1 MKIERLIFKN
11 KADGFSLVEV
21 NLAVMLVALGL
32 LVLFS
37 LFPAGLNQ
45 GERAHSDTQSALF
58 ANYVMSTIRA
68 RTAEFSWTYFGGGAT
83 GTSFL
88 DPGPTFMQA
97 NNFRDAVLNPVGYS
111 VYDTGTNEVANA
123 IEFPSG
129 SGNWLKYMLAI
140 DPVKN
145 PDPTIEN
152 KRLWAVNLWVW
163 GGRYGPTDPGLFMN
177 RSKWFYTELF
187 YSGMP

>member
-1 MKIERLIFKN
+1 
-11 KADGFSLVEV
+11 
-21 NLAVMLVALGL
+21 MLVALGL

-58 ANYVMSTIRA
+58 ANYVLSTIRA
-68 RTAEFSWTYFGGGAT
+68 NAAESSWAAWGGGAT
-83 GTSFL
+83 GSGFL
-88 DPGPTFMQA
+88 YPGPIPTQA
-97 NNFRDAVLNPVGYS
+97 NNFRDDVLDGLPS
-111 VYDTGTNEVANA
+111 TIYDTGTNEVANA
-123 IEFPSG
+123 IEFPTG
-129 SGNWLKYMLAI
+129 SDNWLKYMLAI

-145 PDPTIEN
+145 PDPAIEN

-163 GGRYGPTDPGLFMN
+163 GGQYGPTDPEVFMN

-187 YSGMP
+187 YSGMQ